1 MRELPE
7 KGLEV
12 RRAAN
17 LLVSITPD
25 IQKGDSWNSRLEM
38 NNVYL
43 KKKNLIPSQ
52 KILLMTLIHMVKIS
66 E

>member
-7 KGLEV
+7 KGLKV

-25 IQKGDSWNSRLEM
+25 IQKGDS
-38 NNVYL
+38 
-43 KKKNLIPSQ
+43 
-52 KILLMTLIHMVKIS
+52 
-66 E
+66 